1 MKKQSHL
8 EEMMRR
14 YSMQN
19 KIINK
24 NDSYCTMLNTSKKV
38 SQKSLKFC
46 SESRSS
52 FSLSVSS
59 SECMFTL
66 IGAVLRA
73 TVTDALAV
81 LLVVKEI
88 E

>member
-24 NDSYCTMLNTSKKV
+24 NDNYCTMLNTSKKV
-38 SQKSLKFC
+38 SQKSLRFC
-46 SESRSS
+46 SDSRSS
-52 FSLSVSS
+52 FSLSVPS
-59 SECMFTL
+59 SECM
-66 IGAVLRA
+66 
-73 TVTDALAV
+73 VTDALAV

>member
-24 NDSYCTMLNTSKKV
+24 NDNYCTMLNTSKKV
-38 SQKSLKFC
+38 SQNSD
-46 SESRSS
+46 SRSS
-52 FSLSVSS
+52 FSLSVPS
-59 SECMFTL
+59 SECM
-66 IGAVLRA
+66 
-73 TVTDALAV
+73 VTDALAV
-81 LLVVKEI
+81 LLVVKEV